1 MQDAEEQHPDDAV
14 VDLEGSD
21 AGLTDEADSE
31 DDAEPI
37 ADLFQYS
44 NMPVDGQQGV
54 ICLKRALNNILYVYA
69 GCNSAASPAT
79 FDAAARTLNQRL
91 LEVEEVPPEQY
102 ADKQ

>member
-31 DDAEPI
+31 EDAEPI

-44 NMPVDGQQGV
+44 NMHVEGQQ
-54 ICLKRALNNILYVYA
+54 
-69 GCNSAASPAT
+69 
-79 FDAAARTLNQRL
+79 
-91 LEVEEVPPEQY
+91 
-102 ADKQ
+102 